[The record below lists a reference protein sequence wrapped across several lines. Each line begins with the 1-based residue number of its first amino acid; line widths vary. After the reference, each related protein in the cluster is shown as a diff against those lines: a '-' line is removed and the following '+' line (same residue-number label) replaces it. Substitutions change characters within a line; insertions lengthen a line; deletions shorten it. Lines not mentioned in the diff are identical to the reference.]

1 MKTLLIAN
9 RGEIACRIMRTA
21 RALGIRTV
29 AVYSET
35 DANAQHVVQADVA
48 IPLSGETAAETYL
61 DIDQIVSAAITSG
74 ADAIHPGYG
83 FLSENAAFAAACEQ
97 ANVIFVGPPAS
108 AIEAMGSKAVAKDL
122 MRSADVPLLPGEYG
136 TAADMDR
143 LREVASSMGYPVLLK
158 AAAGGGGKGMRE
170 VRSHAEF
177 EEAFASA
184 QREARASF
192 GDDLMLVEKLLERPR
207 HVEVQVF
214 FDQQGQGVALFD
226 RDCSVQR
233 RYQKVV
239 EEAPAPDLPES
250 TRGAMRDAAIAAAQ
264 AIDYVGAGTVE
275 FLVGEDHAF
284 YFMEMNTRLQVEHP
298 VTEWV
303 AGVDL
308 VEWQLAIASGEP
320 LPLSQGAL
328 NCTGH
333 AIEVRL
339 YAEDPDND
347 YLPSTGHIERLR
359 FPAESTRVRIDS
371 GVIEGDEVS
380 VHFDP
385 MIAKII
391 ARGSDR
397 GAACHT
403 MLDALREVQVAG
415 VATNLELLERIVGS
429 SNFQRGPLQ
438 TGLLAE
444 LPRADVDAMEAFSL
458 AMIWLWESL
467 GRCPDLAG
475 SIQSSPWDVRDGF
488 RINAGSD
495 VLHEVVWG
503 GQRRSVRGEMRP
515 ARQGG
520 LATVDVLGF
529 SMTVEALGDALLC
542 DGAAGRWRIEAS
554 QRDHTVWLF
563 ATPLASTSQ
572 TLRLEYTRQHP
583 GAARG
588 QQTQARSD
596 QTAPMTGRVVKVNV
610 LPGESVEAGDVL
622 VVLEAMK
629 MEHSVRAAWAGQVS
643 EVNCKQGDLVEG
655 GTRLVEVEPHAED

>member
-35 DANAQHVVQADVA
+35 DASAQHVVQADVA
-48 IPLSGETAAETYL
+48 IALAGETAAETYL
-61 DIDQIVSAAITSG
+61 DIDQIISAAITSG

-83 FLSENAAFAAACEQ
+83 FLSENAAFAAACDQ

-122 MRSADVPLLPGEYG
+122 MRSADVPLLAGEYG
-136 TAADMDR
+136 TAADIDR

-170 VRSHAEF
+170 VRSDAEF

-250 TRGAMRDAAIAAAQ
+250 TRSAMRDAAIAAAQ

-320 LPLSQGAL
+320 LPLSQEAL
-328 NCTGH
+328 NCIGH

-339 YAEDPDND
+339 YAEDPDNG
-347 YLPSTGHIERLR
+347 YLPSTGRIERLR
-359 FPAESTRVRIDS
+359 FPAESARVRIDS

-397 GAACHT
+397 EAACHT

-475 SIQSSPWDVRDGF
+475 SIQ
-488 RINAGSD
+488 A
-495 VLHEVVWG
+495 
-503 GQRRSVRGEMRP
+503 
-515 ARQGG
+515 
-520 LATVDVLGF
+520 
-529 SMTVEALGDALLC
+529 
-542 DGAAGRWRIEAS
+542 
-554 QRDHTVWLF
+554 
-563 ATPLASTSQ
+563 
-572 TLRLEYTRQHP
+572 HP
-583 GAARG
+583 G
-588 QQTQARSD
+588 
-596 QTAPMTGRVVKVNV
+596 M
-610 LPGESVEAGDVL
+610 
-622 VVLEAMK
+622 
-629 MEHSVRAAWAGQVS
+629 
-643 EVNCKQGDLVEG
+643 C
-655 GTRLVEVEPHAED
+655 